1 MIWAILS
8 FVATQALLVG
18 VGLAATLR
26 HRSDAHDY
34 LVAGRSVHPWLVALA
49 ASSTNSSGFMFIGL
63 IGATYNNGLS
73 SMWLMIGWIVGDYL
87 AWHLIHRKL
96 RERSEEVQATSVPSF
111 VSAATP
117 RPLGVVRIL
126 AALVTLVFLGIY
138 AAAQLTAGGKAVLA
152 VFGWPQATGAVL
164 SIVLIVMYSFLGGLR
179 ASIWT
184 NTAQAIVMLG
194 TILLLLGV
202 SLREIGGID
211 ALWSRL
217 NDIDPA
223 LIDWKP
229 RNPEFGVALF
239 ILSWIMAGVGVLGQ
253 PHLLTITMSIRDSQS
268 LNQARPVYFTW
279 YVIFSAACILVGLC
293 CRALLHRPDG
303 GSFDEEL
310 ALPQLAI
317 KLLSPVLV
325 GVVMAGLFSATMS
338 TADTQIICCSAA
350 VSQDLVPR
358 WGRTARSARLVTG
371 FVAIGTLLIALR
383 ANLSVF
389 DLVVVPW
396 SALASA
402 LAPLVILQ
410 SLRWPL
416 TNPLAACIMLAGLGT
431 ALFWRYGLKLSG
443 SLYEVMPGMLA
454 GFAIY
459 AIWRGVVA
467 VVSGESRTNE

>member
-1 MIWAILS
+1 MIWAVLS
-8 FVATQALLVG
+8 FVVTQALLVG
-18 VGLAATLR
+18 VGLAATIR
-26 HRSDAHDY
+26 HRSDAQDY
-34 LVAGRSVHPWLVALA
+34 LVAGRSIHPWLVALA

-63 IGATYNNGLS
+63 IGAIYKDGLS
-73 SMWLMIGWIVGDYL
+73 SMWLMIGWIAGDYL

-111 VSAATP
+111 VSANGTGAMWP
-117 RPLGVVRIL
+117 VRVV
-126 AALVTLVFLGIY
+126 AALVTLAFLGSY
-138 AAAQLTAGGKAVLA
+138 AAAQLTAGGKAVYA
-152 VFGWPQATGAVL
+152 VFGWPEISGAIL

-194 TILLLLGV
+194 TILLLLAV
-202 SLREIGGID
+202 SLTQLGGPA

-217 NDIDPA
+217 IEIDPA
-223 LIDWKP
+223 LVDWKP
-229 RNPEFGVALF
+229 RDPKFGVALF

-253 PHLLTITMSIRDSQS
+253 PHLLTITMSIRDSDS
-268 LNQARPVYFTW
+268 LSQARPVYFTW

-293 CRALLHRPDG
+293 CRALLDRSG
-303 GSFDEEL
+303 AFDEEL

-358 WGRTARSARLVTG
+358 WGRTVLSARLVTAA
-371 FVAIGTLLIALR
+371 VSVCTLLIALV
-383 ANLSVF
+383 AAKSVF
-389 DLVVVPW
+389 ELVVMSW

-410 SLRWPL
+410 SLRRPL
-416 TNPLAACIMLAGLGT
+416 TAPLAVCIMLGGLGT
-431 ALFWRYGLKLSG
+431 ALCWRYGLRLSG
-443 SLYEVMPGMLA
+443 SLYEVLPGMVA

-459 AIWRGVVA
+459 FAGRLFA
-467 VVSGESRTNE
+467 ASPEMETTP